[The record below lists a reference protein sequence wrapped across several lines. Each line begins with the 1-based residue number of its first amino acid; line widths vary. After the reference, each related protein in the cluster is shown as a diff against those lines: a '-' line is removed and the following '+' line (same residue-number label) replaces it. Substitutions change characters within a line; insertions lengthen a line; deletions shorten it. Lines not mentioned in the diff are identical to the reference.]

1 MNIFQPTNQ
10 IPMTKYEAQKKRRK
24 IQKKTVTINR
34 NHWKY
39 SENTYIMYAYGS
51 SDDEKKSINRFST

>member
-10 IPMTKYEAQKKRRK
+10 IPMTKYEAKRNNEIYR
-24 IQKKTVTINR
+24 KKTVTINR